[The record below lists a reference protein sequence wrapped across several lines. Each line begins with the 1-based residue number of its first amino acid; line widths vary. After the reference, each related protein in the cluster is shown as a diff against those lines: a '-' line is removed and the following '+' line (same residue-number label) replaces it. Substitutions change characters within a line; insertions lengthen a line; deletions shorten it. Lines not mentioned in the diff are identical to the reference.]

1 MTELMNQFAATN
13 PTNPTESIDMRLIE
27 AVRFNL
33 NDDATRVAQLIA
45 DGANPNAVDDDGNT
59 TPDYACVEGDY
70 RRAVIT
76 LLLEKGADPNMASG
90 EDRDTPLGHVALNA
104 SANLVKI
111 LIDYGANISM
121 DNGYGHNPLGLSV
134 IGDRIANTTLLL
146 AKGAD
151 INSANKYG
159 DTPLILAAQYG
170 RPAIAAFLLA
180 EGADVNKGNKY
191 VSALTIAVLNHQH
204 KVAEILLDNGADVGY
219 LHKQESPSLT
229 LAAETDDVEMVS
241 LLIAKGA
248 DVFALDYMN
257 GFTAFSNAL
266 DNGNLKNLRACKI
279 LITEMCRLGVPP
291 AVMAPVSAPS
301 TLRALKMKC
310 QSTSADSKGSILP
323 SVLISD
329 ELATFLGKPSGTK
342 LPKVEVSREI
352 KCYINTHDLHDDLRR
367 TIVPDAALAKLIKLG
382 ERDELTHFNLLGCLS
397 HHFPPQK
404 NVKANAV

>member
-27 AVRFNL
+27 AVQFNL
-33 NDDATRVAQLIA
+33 NDDTTRVAQLIA
-45 DGANPNAVDDDGNT
+45 DGANPNAVDDDGD
-59 TPDYACVEGDY
+59 TPLNYACVEGDDS
-70 RRAVIT
+70 RAVIT

-134 IGDRIANTTLLL
+134 IGDRIENTTLLL

-191 VSALTIAVLNHQH
+191 VSALTIAVLNHHH

-229 LAAETDDVEMVS
+229 LAAETDDVDMVS

-248 DVFALDYMN
+248 DVFAEDDMN
-257 GFTAFSNAL
+257 GFTALRQAL
-266 DNGNLKNLRACKI
+266 DDGNLKNLRACKI

-291 AVMAPVSAPS
+291 AVTAPVAAS
-301 TLRALKMKC
+301 TPRALKKKC
-310 QSTSADSKGSILP
+310 QTTSADSKGTILP

-342 LPKVEVSREI
+342 LPKVEVLREI
-352 KCYINTHDLHDDLRR
+352 HCYINTHDLHDLINRR

-382 ERDELTHFNLLGCLS
+382 GEDKLTPFNLLRCLS
-397 HHFPPQK
+397 HHFPPKK
-404 NVKANAV
+404 NVKAK